1 MKKSLII
8 LLMIFAAAFCFAK
21 DENYFVEKFELMD
34 QQGDYDSII
43 AEINQKEEASYTV
56 SDYYYLGLAYFRKE
70 NDYEANKYLKIAIQK
85 APDFPKAY
93 YYLAGTFYYM
103 NNPSEAITYFKKAIE
118 LDSTLTGPYQILGNI
133 YESQHDYKT
142 ALDYYSKFYE
152 LEKSPSAV
160 YQMAYVYYELND
172 FENAKPYVEEY
183 LTYDKNSYS
192 MTNLMILILYSIG
205 DYTEAVNYENQIR
218 EIWKNTEDESIKN
231 QNYFFIYSFDYNGYN
246 VDVYERFDLSGKF
259 YYPLTCNIS
268 KNGKSLKTINLEYD
282 AITEEFGT
290 PYFLGIDELEQRRHI
305 TLNVAFQEFP
315 EFSDFILCVKYAL
328 DGKLEESAS
337 SYINK

>member
-21 DENYFVEKFELMD
+21 DENYFVEKFELMN
-34 QQGDYDSII
+34 QQGNFDSII
-43 AEINQKEEASYTV
+43 SELNQKAEDSYTA
-56 SDYYYLGLAYFRKE
+56 SDYYYLGLAYFKKE
-70 NDYEANKYLKIAIQK
+70 NDAEANKYLKIAVQK
-85 APDFPKAY
+85 APDFLMAY
-93 YYLAGTFYYM
+93 YYLGGTCYYT
-103 NNPSEAITYFKKAIE
+103 NNFSDAITYNKKCIE
-118 LDSTLTGPYQILGNI
+118 LDKDFPKPYQMLGVI

-192 MTNLMILILYSIG
+192 MTNLMILILYSSG
-205 DYTEAVNYENQIR
+205 DYKAALNYENQLR

-290 PYFLGIDELEQRRHI
+290 PYFLGIDELETRRHI